1 MMYIIQMIITY
12 FVVMIYHSNDN
23 ITPWFIICFASHF
36 LLFSFPRKASEP
48 AKKDHRVGPVPDH
61 DHVLRPP
68 FIVIH
73 YLCFIFHPRLSLF
86 IIYRVFI
93 PPFIIYYLLSVIC
106 HLSFVI
112 YDLSFMIYY
121 SLFSEHC
128 NIYYFHV
135 FSFVLETISV
145 RVQRFGLR
153 VDGVGFLRGM
163 RVRALRWRPQGSPR
177 PQSQSRSAYRAYH
190 HLTFSLHLSSII
202 ETSFSFI
209 ISFIIYHFSHLS
221 SIVYSSL
228 FIIYYRFSMKNRALS
243 SKHFIMYYFHYSTI
257 FLCD

>member
-1 MMYIIQMIITY
+1 
-12 FVVMIYHSNDN
+12 MIYHLFCIAFS
-23 ITPWFIICFASHF
+23 IFISSEGFRAGKERPPGWPRPRSRSRTASTVYRYPLSVLHLSSTFIVVYYLSCIYTTVYHLLSFICYLSSIICHLLSIIYELLFVIQWALHY
-36 LLFSFPRKASEP
+36 LLFSR
-48 AKKDHRVGPVPDH
+48 
-61 DHVLRPP
+61 L
-68 FIVIH
+68 
-73 YLCFIFHPRLSLF
+73 FIF
-86 IIYRVFI
+86 Y
-93 PPFIIYYLLSVIC
+93 
-106 HLSFVI
+106 
-112 YDLSFMIYY
+112 
-121 SLFSEHC
+121 
-128 NIYYFHV
+128 
-135 FSFVLETISV
+135 ETISV

-228 FIIYYRFSMKNRALS
+228 FIIYYRFSMKNRASS